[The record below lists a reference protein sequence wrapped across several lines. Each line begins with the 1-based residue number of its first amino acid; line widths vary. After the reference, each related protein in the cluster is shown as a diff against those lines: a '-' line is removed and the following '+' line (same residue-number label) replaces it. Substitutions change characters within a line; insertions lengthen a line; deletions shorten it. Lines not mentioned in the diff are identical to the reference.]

1 MLESG
6 RHPLRVLIV
15 DDESLIRW
23 SVAEALRA
31 CGHSVIEAADAA
43 SALAAMSSQAEPF
56 DAVMLDLWLPD
67 SNDLSLLAA
76 IRRMAPSTAVVMM
89 TAYGTQEDAANAM
102 ALGVFQVVEKP
113 FDIHAVESIVA
124 AACRGKRRL
133 H

>member
-6 RHPLRVLIV
+6 RDPLRVLIV

-31 CGHSVIEAADAA
+31 CGHRVIEAADAA
-43 SALAAMSSQAEPF
+43 SALAAISSEAEPF

-76 IRRMAPSTAVVMM
+76 IRRVAPSTAVVMM
-89 TAYGTQEDAANAM
+89 TAYGTQEDAMNAM
-102 ALGVFQVVEKP
+102 ALGAFQVLEKP
-113 FDIHAVESIVA
+113 FDIHTVESIVA
-124 AACRGKRRL
+124 AACRGRRRL